1 MGGVSLPPWKLFG
14 LRDPALSMGSMVE
27 LMVTSKRAF
36 IKEHLPRLLLPVS
49 QSLWWAQL
57 MHTLTGNPSLW
68 FCLLWGHC
76 SFPLGLGVHKIFIC
90 ALQDWSLC
98 FPQSCGS
105 PISNP
110 PGPQGQVPWEFP
122 VPLLDPQA
130 GKSDVGFRIFTTVRE
145 LLWYYCSPV
154 CRSPTSR
161 YGIWFYYDCT
171 PPIIFLCDFFFVFIY
186 GVSFL
191 WWVPASSYWWSFNS

>member
-1 MGGVSLPPWKLFG
+1 MGGVALPPWKLFG

-57 MHTLTGNPSLW
+57 THTLTGNPSLW

-76 SFPLGLGVHKIFIC
+76 SFSLGLGVHKIFIC

-105 PISNP
+105 PIVKSYWP
-110 PGPQGQVPWEFP
+110 ARSSSLGIPSPFVGSPGREVWYRVQNLHNSERTSLVLLFSSLQVTYQQVWN
-122 VPLLDPQA
+122 L
-130 GKSDVGFRIFTTVRE
+130 I
-145 LLWYYCSPV
+145 LLWLHPSYHISL
-154 CRSPTSR
+154 
-161 YGIWFYYDCT
+161 WFL
-171 PPIIFLCDFFFVFIY
+171 LC
-186 GVSFL
+186 L
-191 WWVPASSYWWSFNS
+191 